1 MLRGD
6 LHFHSLYSDGELTP
20 IELVKRLKEKNIDI
34 ACLTDHDTILGSEE
48 FIKACSKEG
57 IITFPSL
64 ELSTYMNEEP
74 IHVLAYFKSLDSIPS
89 KFREHLNDMKIKRY
103 ERMKALV
110 DNVNKIYG
118 LGVDFKDVEK
128 LQPNMLERPHLAKII
143 MEKRG
148 CTQKEVYEK
157 YLGNDNPAFIPST
170 RMSTKD
176 GVDLIHEAGGLA
188 ILAHPYQYKK
198 NNPLDL
204 MKFGLDGIEV
214 YYFPASPKGYKIY
227 KKYCEKHNLIITG
240 GSDFHRELDMKH
252 AYIGSGE
259 FTSPFIEKFIE
270 KVESLWLEERK

>member
-118 LGVDFKDVEK
+118 LGIDLEDHFYYSEKDNDYILSRYACYLIVQNADSRKETVA
-128 LQPNMLERPHLAKII
+128 LAKSYIVIQTRKREII
-143 MEKRG
+143 EDMNA
-148 CTQKEVYEK
+148 
-157 YLGNDNPAFIPST
+157 NDIAT
-170 RMSTKD
+170 R
-176 GVDLIHEAGGLA
+176 L
-188 ILAHPYQYKK
+188 
-198 NNPLDL
+198 
-204 MKFGLDGIEV
+204 
-214 YYFPASPKGYKIY
+214 
-227 KKYCEKHNLIITG
+227 
-240 GSDFHRELDMKH
+240 
-252 AYIGSGE
+252 
-259 FTSPFIEKFIE
+259 FIESQVESKIKRENITDERGVKQAYDEAKQTVRGFIE
-270 KVESLWLEERK
+270 NINDSERIK